1 MKKQLVIIFVLA
13 IAIPAL
19 LALRQHSN
27 KVRTEEDSNVK
38 IFSSWTRQ
46 DALLTHLQQIRG
58 LPTSAA
64 KNDSLR
70 AIVNAATSKSIAK
83 DDASVRSKIVRDYL
97 FWIVVP
103 IAEALKENGASEVE
117 LSDFLLKAWD
127 SFAALANS
135 FDCLDCPQGYRL
147 MAKTAKRDYED
158 GSMLFDTTIIP
169 LLFQGMPDGAASRFR
184 QSWRDMAKVDAGVPA
199 ENKQ

>member
-13 IAIPAL
+13 IAILAL
-19 LALRQHSN
+19 FALRQHSN
-27 KVRTEEDSNVK
+27 KIRTEDDSTAE

-46 DALLTHLQQIRG
+46 DDLLTHLQQIRR
-58 LPTSAA
+58 LPTSIA

-83 DDASVRSKIVRDYL
+83 GDASVRSKIVRDYL
-97 FWIVVP
+97 FWVVVP

-127 SFAALANS
+127 AFAALANS
-135 FDCLDCPQGYRL
+135 FDCLDCPQGCRL

-158 GSMLFDTTIIP
+158 GSLLFDTTIIP
-169 LLFQGMPDGAASRFR
+169 LLFQGMPDGDEERFR
-184 QSWRDMAKVDAGVPA
+184 AKWKAAFAEPDASGR
-199 ENKQ
+199 